1 MSWRLIV
8 RPEAEADITDGALWY
23 DEQRPGLGI
32 AFTAAVRRAIRRAV
46 ENPRACRL
54 MRRSP
59 EVRRVRTPRFP
70 YRVVF
75 LLKDD
80 LVSVFAVI
88 HDKRHEST
96 WIERLQKS

>member
-46 ENPRACRL
+46 ENRL
-54 MRRSP
+54 P
-59 EVRRVRTPRFP
+59 
-70 YRVVF
+70 
-75 LLKDD
+75 
-80 LVSVFAVI
+80 AA
-88 HDKRHEST
+88 
-96 WIERLQKS
+96 